1 MSAEKPAAKDD
12 KAAAKDDKAA
22 VKDDKAAVKD
32 DKAAVKGVE
41 AAVKDMEAAVKDV
54 KAAVKD
60 VKAAAKDDK
69 AAAKDDKAAAKDE
82 EAASAS
88 TGRVVQ
94 VIGPVVDVEFP
105 ADQIPGIYNAL
116 HVDVTLG
123 DEVRMLTLEVE
134 QDIGDNVVRTISM
147 QQTDGLVRG
156 AEVTD
161 TGGAISVPV
170 GDVTK
175 GHVFNVLGETL
186 DVPTASLKITERRGI
201 HQDPPPF
208 DQLEARTE
216 ILETG
221 IKVLDLLT
229 PYVKGGK
236 IGLFG
241 GAGVGKTVLIQEM
254 ITRVAKTAG
263 VSVFAGVGERTR
275 EGNDLFIEMTDSD
288 VIKDTALVFGQMDE
302 PPGTRLR
309 VGLAALTMAE
319 YFRDVQ
325 GQDVLLFIDNIF
337 RFTQAG
343 SEVSTLLG
351 RMPSAVGYQPTLADE
366 MGQLQ
371 ERITSTRGHSITS
384 MQAIYVPA
392 DDITDPA
399 PHTVFAHLDATTV
412 LSREITQKGIFPAVD
427 PLDSTSRILDAK
439 YVGQEHYDVAR
450 EVQRILQRYKELQ
463 DIIAIL
469 GVDELSE
476 EDKVTVQRAR
486 RIERFLS
493 HPMFVAEQFTGQ
505 PGVSVPLEETISS
518 FKALTEGKYDHIP
531 EQAFF
536 MCGGIED
543 VEKKAKD
550 LERS

>member
-1 MSAEKPAAKDD
+1 MTTTEENTAGAATSE
-12 KAAAKDDKAA
+12 
-22 VKDDKAAVKD
+22 
-32 DKAAVKGVE
+32 G
-41 AAVKDMEAAVKDV
+41 
-54 KAAVKD
+54 
-60 VKAAAKDDK
+60 
-69 AAAKDDKAAAKDE
+69 
-82 EAASAS
+82 
-88 TGRVVQ
+88 TGRVVR

-116 HVDVTLG
+116 HADVKLG
-123 DEVRMLTLEVE
+123 EQERLLTLEVA
-134 QDIGDNVVRTISM
+134 QDIGDNVVRAISM
-147 QQTDGLVRG
+147 QPTDGLVRD
-156 AEVTD
+156 APVAD
-161 TGGAISVPV
+161 TGGPISVPV

-186 DVPTASLKITERRGI
+186 DVPTASLEINERWGI
-201 HQDPPPF
+201 HRNPPSF

-221 IKVLDLLT
+221 IKVLDLIT
-229 PYVKGGK
+229 PYVRGGK

-254 ITRVAKTAG
+254 ITRVAKNFGG

-275 EGNDLFIEMTDSD
+275 EGNDLFIEMTESN

-366 MGQLQ
+366 MGELQ

-399 PHTVFAHLDATTV
+399 PHTTFAHLDATTV

-427 PLDSTSRILDAK
+427 PLDSTSRILSAA

-469 GVDELSE
+469 GIDELSE
-476 EDKVTVQRAR
+476 EDRVTVQRAR

-493 HPMFVAEQFTGQ
+493 HPMFVAQQFTGQ
-505 PGVSVPLEETISS
+505 EGVFVPLDETIAS
-518 FKALTEGKYDHIP
+518 FKALTEGKYDHFP

-536 MCGGIED
+536 MVGGIED